1 MKEYW
6 IIDLEEKNIEVYVN
20 KGNRFYLT
28 KNVKSGIAKSEVLK
42 GFFQIE
48 IEKNILVHNK

>member
-6 IIDLEEKNIEVYVN
+6 IIDPEEKNVEVYVN
-20 KGNRFYLT
+20 KGNRFYLIQ
-28 KNVKSGIAKSEVLK
+28 NVKSDIAKSEVLK

-48 IEKNILVHNK
+48 IEKIF

>member
-20 KGNRFYLT
+20 KGNRFYLIH
-28 KNVKSGIAKSEVLK
+28 NVKSGIAKSEILK
-42 GFFQIE
+42 GFQIE
-48 IEKNILVHNK
+48 IEKIF

>member
-1 MKEYW
+1 VKEYW

-28 KNVKSGIAKSEVLK
+28 KNVKSGIAKSEILK
-42 GFFQIE
+42 VFQIE
-48 IEKNILVHNK
+48 IEKIF